1 MLLAFGGAAIFAVWW
16 HFVRRVRLHSR
27 RRKIEPAS
35 QNSSE
40 ADPGSQNV
48 SETFEYLMN
57 ILQCPG
63 YDSDECMCNVL
74 VTMLPTQV
82 LYSLECF
89 MSCIIW

>member
-1 MLLAFGGAAIFAVWW
+1 MAMLLAFGGAAIFAVWW

-40 ADPGSQNV
+40 ADPGSQTVNA
-48 SETFEYLMN
+48 TFEFLVN

-63 YDSDECMCNVL
+63 YVL
-74 VTMLPTQV
+74 R
-82 LYSLECF
+82 
-89 MSCIIW
+89 